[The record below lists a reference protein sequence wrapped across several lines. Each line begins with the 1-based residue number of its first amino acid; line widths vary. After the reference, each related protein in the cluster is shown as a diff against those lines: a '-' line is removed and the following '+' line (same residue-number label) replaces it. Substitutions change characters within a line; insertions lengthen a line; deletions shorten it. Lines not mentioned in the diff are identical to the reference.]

1 MRAFQIMMFVFCLIG
16 GVYLLLAAPE
26 FFLPERDTPALGRQF
41 GPLATRTLG
50 AGLLAIAAL
59 AMMFLRHHFAEP
71 RRDPGSTMQKI
82 YFALIVL
89 ALGLVSL
96 SLNLAEPMT
105 APGERPEAGETP

>member
-1 MRAFQIMMFVFCLIG
+1 MFVLCLIG
-16 GVYLLLAAPE
+16 GAYLLLAAPE
-26 FFLPERDTPALGRQF
+26 FFLPERDDPAMGRQF

-59 AMMFLRHHFAEP
+59 AMIFLRHYFAEP
-71 RRDPGSTMQKI
+71 RRAPGPVMQKI

-96 SLNLAEPMT
+96 SLNLAEPV
-105 APGERPEAGETP
+105 PGP

>member
-1 MRAFQIMMFVFCLIG
+1 MFVLCLVG

-26 FFLPERDTPALGRQF
+26 FFLPERDDPAMGRLF

-59 AMMFLRHHFAEP
+59 AMIFLRHYFAEP
-71 RRDPGSTMQKI
+71 RRAPGPAMQKI

-96 SLNLAEPMT
+96 SLNLAEPVR
-105 APGERPEAGETP
+105 APGEKPEAPGEVPGN